1 MMAAPAGRRGWVVP
15 LATFLTI
22 ALVGLW
28 TMRDGL
34 RDLIAR
40 IARDQDAGAA
50 LLGPVVAL
58 WLLHQRRDRLAA
70 MLPAPPRSALA
81 AIPLGAATIALAW
94 WGGETDTQ
102 AAGQLA
108 AVATLA
114 VAAVAALGTPALTRL
129 GAVWGAVLLTVPLH
143 GAVRSAIGR
152 PLQEWGATA
161 SAAILEPFGIGIERL
176 GANLLVDGK
185 PVAVGEACDGMRMVV
200 ALAIVVYAYV
210 FGNRISTS
218 VRILL
223 LLAAP
228 LVALACNILRLPPTV
243 LGYAWLGEEEAD
255 LLHDALGWG
264 MLPVCLGL
272 NALLRAG
279 FEWALPEHLVTTEKP
294 RPALRTIPNRPAGL
308 VAGLASVAMFAAGR
322 SLVAEPPPD
331 PAIAA
336 HRARIAETVAA
347 LPPRFGPWIG
357 TDVPV
362 PSGAQRILT
371 PNALVCRDMR
381 TLEGDDRATFILV
394 HCSDVR
400 DMLGHWPPV
409 CYRADGWEREEE
421 TPHEIEISLDGRPT
435 LKALRH
441 RFARFREE
449 GLPERIEVWTAF
461 LAPRSEPTGNL
472 DAFRARAGRR
482 GTSSLGLA
490 QLQVV
495 LPSEIDEPRR
505 DEIVRNMFAD
515 LPANLLDALA
525 ADPTGATDRPER

>member
-1 MMAAPAGRRGWVVP
+1 VSAEPNGRPGWLVP
-15 LATFLTI
+15 GSIFLAVTV
-22 ALVGLW
+22 AGLW
-28 TMRDGL
+28 ATQDGL
-34 RDLIAR
+34 RDLIGR

-50 LLGPVVAL
+50 LLAPVVAV
-58 WLLHQRRDRLAA
+58 WLLYQRRDRLSA
-70 MLPAPPRSALA
+70 MLPAPPRSSLA
-81 AIPLGAATIALAW
+81 AIPLGAATIAFAW
-94 WGGETDTQ
+94 WGGETDTRV
-102 AAGQLA
+102 ASQLA

-129 GAVWGAVLLTVPLH
+129 AAVWGAVLLTVPLP
-143 GAVRSAIGR
+143 GQVRSAMGR

-176 GANLLVDGK
+176 GANLLVDGT

-200 ALAIVVYAYV
+200 ALAVVVYAYV
-210 FGNRISTS
+210 FGNRIAAP

-223 LLAAP
+223 LLSAP

-243 LGYAWLGEEEAD
+243 LGYAWLGEAEAD

-279 FEWALPEHLVTTEKP
+279 FERVLPQRLVATGKS
-294 RPALRTIPNRPAGL
+294 RPAPRAVANLPAGL
-308 VAGLASVAMFAAGR
+308 AAGVASVAIFAAGR
-322 SLVAEPPPD
+322 PLVAEPPPD
-331 PAIAA
+331 PAVAA

-371 PNALVCRDMR
+371 PNALICRDVR
-381 TLEGDDRATFILV
+381 TLEGDGRATFILV
-394 HCSDVR
+394 HCADVR

-409 CYRADGWEREEE
+409 CYRADGWERKEEI
-421 TPHEIEISLDGRPT
+421 PREIEIAGAGRPT

-449 GLPERIEVWTAF
+449 GLSERIEVWTAF
-461 LAPRSEPTGNL
+461 LAPRSEPTGDL

-495 LPSEIDEPRR
+495 VPSEVEESRR
-505 DEIVRNMFAD
+505 EELVRAIFSD
-515 LPANLLDALA
+515 LPDRVLEALA
-525 ADPTGATDRPER
+525 ADPMADGHPES